1 MFQKVGQSCSEEA
14 SWRGKAGGRW
24 VRRLCINPGTRV
36 ADRGCGWKEVKGRQ
50 NTHRTQARRHVG
62 GTLNSKQATEQ
73 ISHWLRA
80 GKARFGTQEG
90 RGGLHHSISGKEA
103 GRVQGR
109 GKGHGLGDHSVQQTE
124 RKASQ
129 RGPRQIQTE
138 GHSTST
144 CPVPSTSPRS

>member
-36 ADRGCGWKEVKGRQ
+36 ADRGCGWKAAGRQ
-50 NTHRTQARRHVG
+50 DTDRTRARKHLG
-62 GTLNSKQATEQ
+62 GTLNSKQATER

-80 GKARFGTQEG
+80 GKAGFGTSES
-90 RGGLHHSISGKEA
+90 RGGLYRSISGREA

-109 GKGHGLGDHSVQQTE
+109 GKGRGLGDHSVQQTE

-129 RGPRQIQTE
+129 RSPRQIQTE